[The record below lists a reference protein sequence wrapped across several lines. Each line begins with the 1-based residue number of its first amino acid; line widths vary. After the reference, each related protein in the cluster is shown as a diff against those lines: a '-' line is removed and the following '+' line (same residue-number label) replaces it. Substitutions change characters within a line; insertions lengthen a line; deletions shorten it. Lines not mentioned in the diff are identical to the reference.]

1 MTFENVMWRLNRLYE
16 CDANVDTDVP
26 SNRLYVI
33 VLNVS

>member
-1 MTFENVMWRLNRLYE
+1 MTFENVMWRLNRLYG
-16 CDANVDTDVP
+16 CDANVDTDAP